1 MDMKG
6 SNQHIDYALWN
17 TAAANS
23 MRIGLNINQRIN
35 PNANLIP
42 NTDRPRRSKHKF
54 QDLWLI

>member
-1 MDMKG
+1 MKG

-54 QDLWLI
+54 QDL